1 MKNRLTASAPRRTM
15 RDAVAS
21 GHANR
26 AGRLAALESACVCD
40 RCGQERA
47 SRCGREGN
55 RQIQAAQN
63 RRKKTLASA
72 AGFCKSRILRSLLL
86 QFQFL
91 EGPLRRVFFFRS
103 SGFLQVIRSW
113 TGQNRNGP
121 HRVCLNS
128 CRTAST
134 IQRLSV
140 MPYLYSLGVEGVQA
154 YRRPPDGGPD
164 RADRL
169 ARNRCCVQ
177 AGVP

>member
-103 SGFLQVIRSW
+103 SGFLQIVTHALRPLESDRPW
-113 TGQNRNGP
+113 K
-121 HRVCLNS
+121 
-128 CRTAST
+128 
-134 IQRLSV
+134 
-140 MPYLYSLGVEGVQA
+140 SLPE
-154 YRRPPDGGPD
+154 
-164 RADRL
+164 
-169 ARNRCCVQ
+169 
-177 AGVP
+177 